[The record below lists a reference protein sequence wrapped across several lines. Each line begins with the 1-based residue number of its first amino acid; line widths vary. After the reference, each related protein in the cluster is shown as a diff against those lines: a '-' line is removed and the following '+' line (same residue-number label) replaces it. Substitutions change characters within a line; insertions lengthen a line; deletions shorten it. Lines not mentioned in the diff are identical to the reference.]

1 MKTETPLSVAQQ
13 SHSLFYYDP
22 VTSAEYFDS
31 IRRTYPLDSE
41 KRLMLAVLED
51 AVECYQ
57 KYLLARGGKDKAL
70 FEEAEEWIWER
81 NERSLFSFENICDA
95 LGLVPAW
102 VRAGLLRRKED
113 LLTRRH
119 GPKPTG
125 AGAAKITQR
134 PRRKG
139 RQAA

>member
-1 MKTETPLSVAQQ
+1 MKTEASFSLAQQ
-13 SHSLFYYDP
+13 NHPLFYYDP

-57 KYLLARGGKDKAL
+57 KYLLARGRKDKAL
-70 FEEAEEWIWER
+70 FEEAEQWILEQ
-81 NERSLFSFENICDA
+81 NNPSLFSFENICAA
-95 LGLVPAW
+95 LNLTPAW
-102 VRAGLLRRKED
+102 VRAGLLRRKEN
-113 LLTRRH
+113 LLAGRH
-119 GPKPTG
+119 QPKPTG
-125 AGAAKITQR
+125 TGAAKITER

-139 RQAA
+139 RRAA